1 MGMKIITLTALS
13 AEKRVAIAAARVT
26 GTNPVVV
33 GNFCT
38 RCKCCGRNQPI
49 KGFAPDPARKL
60 SGVVCAHCA
69 QLRTPRLSRNS
80 GKQRDVTL
88 QKI

>member
-1 MGMKIITLTALS
+1 MKVISLSALS
-13 AEKRVAIAAARVT
+13 AEKRVAIAAARVA

-49 KGFAPDPARKL
+49 KGFAPDPVRKFRT
-60 SGVVCAHCA
+60 VCAHCT
-69 QLRTPRLSRNS
+69 QLRTPRLVCESS
-80 GKQRDVTL
+80 KQRDVTL